1 MAHADTLILA
11 AVTLVATGKA
21 KTTTQAARMAQELVL
36 DLERLLARNA
46 APAKRAAPAP
56 RTAVAKATPVKAP
69 ARKAAGS
76 SAPAKKAPARK
87 APASKAPAAKAP
99 AGDHRILGPR
109 GRKALEALGLVRP
122 EDGQLVLPEHVRGK
136 LCAAHL
142 DGAKACG
149 PATIKQIA
157 AWFAAHGETLP
168 AQCATFDANWLT
180 NRCDEQPEE

>member
-11 AVTLVATGKA
+11 AVTLVATGRA
-21 KTTTQAARMAQELVL
+21 KSTTQAVRMAQELVL
-36 DLERLLARNA
+36 AVERLLARPA
-46 APAKRAAPAP
+46 AGPGKKVAPTAK
-56 RTAVAKATPVKAP
+56 TAVAKATPAKAS
-69 ARKAAGS
+69 ARKAAAS
-76 SAPAKKAPARK
+76 SAPAKKAPAK
-87 APASKAPAAKAP
+87 KSPASSAASKAPT
-99 AGDHRILGPR
+99 GDHRILGPR

-180 NRCDEQPEE
+180 NRCDERPEE

>member
-36 DLERLLARNA
+36 DLERLLARAPAPAKKVAPIKAPAAKPAPAKAPVKKA
-46 APAKRAAPAP
+46 APAK
-56 RTAVAKATPVKAP
+56 
-69 ARKAAGS
+69 
-76 SAPAKKAPARK
+76 APAKKAPAKK
-87 APASKAPAAKAP
+87 AAP
-99 AGDHRILGPR
+99 GDARILGPR
-109 GRKALEALGLVRP
+109 GRKALEGLGVVRP
-122 EDGQLVLPEHVRGK
+122 EDGALLLPAHVRGK

-157 AWFAAHGETLP
+157 AWFAAHGEMLP
-168 AQCATFDANWLT
+168 AECATFDANWLT
-180 NRCDEQPEE
+180 NRCDDRPEE

>member
-36 DLERLLARNA
+36 DLERLLARPA
-46 APAKRAAPAP
+46 APAKKVAPTA
-56 RTAVAKATPVKAP
+56 RTAAAKATPPKTP
-69 ARKAAGS
+69 ARKAAAT
-76 SAPAKKAPARK
+76 SAPAKKAPAKRSP
-87 APASKAPAAKAP
+87 ASSAASKATT
-99 AGDHRILGPR
+99 GDHRILGPR
-109 GRKALEALGLVRP
+109 GRKALESLGLVRP

-180 NRCDEQPEE
+180 NRCDERPEE

>member
-1 MAHADTLILA
+1 MANADTLILA

-36 DLERLLARNA
+36 DLERLLARPA
-46 APAKRAAPAP
+46 APAKKATPTA
-56 RTAVAKATPVKAP
+56 RTAGAKATPTKAP
-69 ARKAAGS
+69 ARKAAAS
-76 SAPAKKAPARK
+76 SAPAKKAPAK
-87 APASKAPAAKAP
+87 KAPAASTASKAIT
-99 AGDHRILGPR
+99 GDQRILGPR

-122 EDGQLVLPEHVRGK
+122 EDGQLVLPAHVRGK